1 MLLHVMNH
9 TSSMNAKSS
18 EKRIFLTFRHSCAYQ
33 GGGKVSR
40 RREGGVEGVE
50 EGGQ

>member
-9 TSSMNAKSS
+9 TSSMYAKSS
-18 EKRIFLTFRHSCAYQ
+18 EKRTFLTFRHSCAYQ
-33 GGGKVSR
+33 GGGKGGG
-40 RREGGVEGVE
+40 EGEEGEE

>member
-33 GGGKVSR
+33 GGGKGW
-40 RREGGVEGVE
+40 GGGGGGEGVE